1 MVAAK
6 RPFAFWCVTGFLC
19 IALVLLLMG
28 QTMSLIDY
36 ELAVQLGLQEDITEV
51 SMYGVQVNRAF
62 GVGDTIIYVPLIAL
76 SIIGLVLKKRWSLI
90 TTAAV
95 MGISAYW
102 ATTIVFMLMF
112 LTGTPGYSLQP
123 GMEYWFFMAVFIIF
137 GIWGLLYLI
146 FRGEEL
152 LA

>member
-1 MVAAK
+1 MVTAK
-6 RPFAFWCVTGFLC
+6 HPFAFWCVTGFLC

-62 GVGDTIIYVPLIAL
+62 GAGDTIVYVPLIAL
-76 SIIGLVLKKRWSLI
+76 SIIGLFLKKRWSLI

-102 ATTIVFMLMF
+102 ATTIVFMLIF
-112 LTGTPGYSLQP
+112 LPGTPEYYLQP
-123 GMEYWFFMAVFIIF
+123 GMEYWLFMAAFIIF
-137 GIWGLLYLI
+137 GIWGLLYLM